1 MKITLKKTPE
11 HVELLK
17 AMASRDPLVRMEAN
31 NAFAEFVGPMMATV
45 VNNAPVLSN
54 LYSALPSFDA
64 ETPPTVP
71 LSLFSDITD
80 KDFLHIWSQSADG
93 GLGSN
98 EFKPA
103 TQEMYIP
110 TYNLTSAW
118 HVDRK
123 HVSKSRLDVISQV
136 LTRVAQEILFK
147 QENYSAGPLFS
158 SLANAETNGRKHVF
172 RTRVAGR
179 FLMDD
184 LNDLLT
190 RMRRINTSFNQGTP
204 IGGQGKVTDILFS
217 PEAEQELRSM
227 AYNAINTKTAPQTS
241 AIKDSVA
248 APESIRA
255 QMFDSVGVPSFFGVS
270 FSSYNEFGQGVDK
283 KFNLVFDVAAG
294 STEYADYAGSN
305 GAAFDAS
312 ASQVMVALDRTR
324 DSLLKATVQDEYGM
338 DFSFSTDDQYSAYG
352 ARAQQ
357 KIGWHGGL
365 TEGRVVLDTRALM
378 AMIL

>member
-11 HVELLK
+11 HIELLK

-31 NAFAEFVGPMMATV
+31 NAFAEFVGPMMAEV

-71 LSLFSDITD
+71 LDLYSDITD
-80 KDFLHIWSQSADG
+80 MDYLHIWSQSAEG
-93 GLGSN
+93 GLGTN

-118 HVDRK
+118 SFDRS
-123 HVSKSRLDVISQV
+123 HLAKSRLDVLSKT
-136 LTRVAQEILFK
+136 LTRIMQEILHK

-158 SLANAETNGRKHVF
+158 SLAAAETNGRKHVM

-184 LNDLLT
+184 LNDILT

-204 IGGQGKVTDILFS
+204 VGGQGKVTDIMYS
-217 PEAEQELRSM
+217 PEAAQELRSM

-241 AIKDSVA
+241 AIKDGIA

-255 QMFDSVGVPSFFGVS
+255 QMFDSVGVPNFFGIN
-270 FSSYNEFGQGVDK
+270 FLEFNEFGVGTDK
-283 KFNLVFDVAAG
+283 RFNLTFDVAAG
-294 STEYADYAGSN
+294 STEYADYAGAN

-312 ASQVMVALDRTR
+312 TSQIMLALDRTR
-324 DSLLKATVQDEYGM
+324 DSLLKATVQDEYGA
-338 DFSFSTDDQYSAYG
+338 DFSFSTDDQFNAYG
-352 ARAQQ
+352 ARAQ
-357 KIGWHGGL
+357 KKVGYVGGV
-365 TEGRVVLDTRALM
+365 TEGRIVLDTRALLAFIM
-378 AMIL
+378 

>member
-17 AMASRDPLVRMEAN
+17 AMASRDPMVRMEAN
-31 NAFAEFVGPMMATV
+31 NAFAEFVGPVMATV

-71 LSLFSDITD
+71 LELFSDITD
-80 KDFLHIWSQSADG
+80 TDYLHVWSQTAEG
-93 GLGSN
+93 GLGTN

-103 TQEMYIP
+103 TQEMFMQ

-118 HVDRK
+118 SFDKK
-123 HVSKSRLDVISQV
+123 HVAKSRLDVVSKA

-147 QENYSAGPLFS
+147 QENYAAGPLFS
-158 SLANAETNGRKHVF
+158 SLANAETNGRKHVM

-184 LNDLLT
+184 LNDMIT

-204 IGGQGKVTDILFS
+204 IGGQGKLTDIFFS

-255 QMFDSVGVPSFFGVS
+255 QMFDSVGVPNFFNISFH
-270 FSSYNEFGQGVDK
+270 SYNEFGVGTDK
-283 KFNLVFDVAAG
+283 RFNLTFDVAAG
-294 STEYADYAGSN
+294 STSYADFEGGN
-305 GAAFDAS
+305 GAAFDGS
-312 ASQVMVALDRTR
+312 TSQVMLALDRTR
-324 DSLLKATVQDEYGM
+324 DSLLKATVQDEYGA
-338 DFSFSTDDQYSAYG
+338 DFSFSTDDQFNVYG
-352 ARAQQ
+352 SRAQQ
-357 KIGWHGGL
+357 KFGMHGGL
-365 TEGRVVLDTRALM
+365 TEARVVLDTRALLGYVM
-378 AMIL
+378 